1 MSAQQP
7 VAHPPALWRNR
18 DFLLLWSGQAV
29 SSIGTQV
36 SQLAFPL
43 LILALTGSPAQAGFI
58 GGLRILP
65 YVLLSLP
72 VGALIDRWNR
82 KRVMILCDAG
92 RALSLA
98 SIPVAVAI
106 RHLSVAQLYVVALA
120 EGTLYVFFNLAEV
133 ASLPRVVPQEQL
145 PAATAQN
152 EAMIGTSFLLG
163 PALGGALYSLGRLFP
178 FLADAVSYVASV
190 VSLGFIRAEFQAE
203 RTLTRRKLWVEV
215 SEGLAWLWRNP
226 LIRYMAFLTG
236 GWNFVGQE
244 LLIIVL
250 ARQQGASSLTIGIIV
265 GIGGIGGILGA
276 LVGPLIQRR
285 VRFGPAIIAML
296 WLSTLLMPLYAVAPN
311 PLWLGAISA
320 VSVTAGAVYNVV
332 QFSYRLALIPDALQ
346 GRVNSVFRLLAFGF
360 QPLGLALTGALL
372 QTIHAGPT
380 VLLLSAWMLTLAV
393 ATAVNPHVRHAR
405 PLSGLA
411 KQQAGQSG

>member
-1 MSAQQP
+1 MSAERP
-7 VAHPPALWRNR
+7 AARPPSPWRNR

-36 SQLAFPL
+36 TQLAFPL

-72 VGALIDRWNR
+72 AGALIDRWNR
-82 KRVMILCDAG
+82 KRVMILCDVG
-92 RALSLA
+92 RALCLA

-106 RHLSVAQLYVVALA
+106 GRLTVAQLYVVALA

-152 EAMIGTSFLLG
+152 EATIGTAFLLG
-163 PALGGALYSLGRLFP
+163 PAVGGALYSLGRLFP
-178 FLADAVSYVASV
+178 FLADAVSYVVSV
-190 VSLGFIRAEFQAE
+190 VSLFFIRAEFQAE
-203 RTLTRRKLWVEV
+203 RTLARRKLRVEV
-215 SEGLAWLWRNP
+215 GEGLAWLWRNP

-250 ARQQGASSLTIGIIV
+250 AKQQGASPLTIGAIV
-265 GIGGIGGILGA
+265 GIGGIGGILGS
-276 LVGPLIQRR
+276 LVGPPIQKR
-285 VRFGPAIIAML
+285 VRFGPAIVTTL
-296 WLSTLLMPLYAVAPN
+296 WLSALLMPLYAIAPN
-311 PLWLGAISA
+311 PLWLGVISA
-320 VSVTAGAVYNVV
+320 AGLIAGAVYNVV
-332 QFSYRLALIPDALQ
+332 QFSYRLSLIPDELQ

-372 QTIHAGPT
+372 QTIHAVPT
-380 VLLLSAWMLTLAV
+380 VLVLSAWMLVLAV
-393 ATAVNPHVRHAR
+393 STTLNPHVRQAR
-405 PLSGLA
+405 LV
-411 KQQAGQSG
+411 AGPAEPRR